1 MLDLCFWSQG
11 PQQAVRSTKFL
22 LTSYRVLVDL
32 QISSVLT
39 TSQAMTGFFG
49 INKQRMDSYYI
60 WDISLAKIQIQS
72 LSSRTKSI

>member
-22 LTSYRVLVDL
+22 LTSYRALVDM

-39 TSQAMTGFFG
+39 TSQTMTGFFG
-49 INKQRMDSYYI
+49 INKQRMDGYYI
-60 WDISLAKIQIQS
+60 WDISLAKLHNQRM
-72 LSSRTKSI
+72 RTKQN